1 MKQRDLNR
9 LWGCSFEI
17 RPSISL
23 SQMNYRTLT
32 ERGYAYIVA
41 IEKPMLQGYGRSRI
55 VYIGKSKGLPAEAF
69 SSGLMNALL
78 STGKF
83 KHKKGLG
90 RWNHRWIHFVPLET
104 SWGIKADDLESALI
118 HAFHVVYRVNPLLN
132 TQKVHVTESALHPLR
147 AAWKDSAGLL
157 DSLVE
162 IVKWFENPASEPGI
176 APQVATP
183 SPASVQTPDVAST
196 RDLEGGETAS

>member
-1 MKQRDLNR
+1 
-9 LWGCSFEI
+9 
-17 RPSISL
+17 
-23 SQMNYRTLT
+23 
-32 ERGYAYIVA
+32 
-41 IEKPMLQGYGRSRI
+41 
-55 VYIGKSKGLPAEAF
+55 
-69 SSGLMNALL
+69 
-78 STGKF
+78 
-83 KHKKGLG
+83 
-90 RWNHRWIHFVPLET
+90 
-104 SWGIKADDLESALI
+104 
-118 HAFHVVYRVNPLLN
+118 VVYRVNPLLN